1 MKRRDFSLQLAGAG
15 LGLAV
20 AGAAR
25 AQGAPVEGQQYT
37 RLQTAVPLALPSP
50 QKKIEVVEFF
60 WYGCPHCFALEPV
73 IEPWSKKVAPD
84 VYFHQMPFAMIGQP
98 EHQKLFYALEEL
110 GQREALHRKVF
121 EAIHVHNKRLNNEA
135 DITAFVVANGVD
147 GAKFNAAFKSFSVDS
162 KLRNGRK
169 MAEAY
174 KVDSVPML
182 GIQGRYTTSA
192 AMTGTHERSLT
203 VVDFL
208 IQRARQAA

>member
-1 MKRRDFSLQLAGAG
+1 MS
-15 LGLAV
+15 
-20 AGAAR
+20 
-25 AQGAPVEGQQYT
+25 
-37 RLQTAVPLALPSP
+37 RLSQFNTV
-50 QKKIEVVEFF
+50 
-60 WYGCPHCFALEPV
+60 
-73 IEPWSKKVAPD
+73 
-84 VYFHQMPFAMIGQP
+84 
-98 EHQKLFYALEEL
+98 
-110 GQREALHRKVF
+110 
-121 EAIHVHNKRLNNEA
+121 
-135 DITAFVVANGVD
+135 T
-147 GAKFNAAFKSFSVDS
+147 AKFNAAFKSFSVDS